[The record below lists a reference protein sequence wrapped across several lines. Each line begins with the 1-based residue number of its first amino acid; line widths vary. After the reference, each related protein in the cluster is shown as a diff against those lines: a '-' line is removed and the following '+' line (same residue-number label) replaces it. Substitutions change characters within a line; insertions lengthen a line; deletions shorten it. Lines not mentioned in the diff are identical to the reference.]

1 MFKQNCPDN
10 RKFYDLEV
18 LKKSNRS
25 IDKLI
30 QFTISHNKNL
40 PKYYKRNLAFH
51 QFNDITLQLVLDFSI
66 LAKTHIHE
74 LINNMLQYG
83 TLYQLAKTSKFNN
96 LHIDYSTFPLIE
108 QEKREE
114 IMKQIKFIVS
124 QYYSPSNLLFYNI
137 TYLEILYFFA
147 LLVNPSYNWITIDY
161 LSQGNKSHQYLISIE
176 SYSKGCKTK
185 YF

>member
-1 MFKQNCPDN
+1 MFKENCPDN
-10 RKFYDLEV
+10 RSFYDLEV

-51 QFNDITLQLVLDFSI
+51 QFNDITLQLVLDFGI
-66 LAKTHIHE
+66 LAKAHIHE
-74 LINNMLQYG
+74 LIHNMLQYG
-83 TLYQLAKTSKFNN
+83 SLYELAKITKFNN
-96 LHIDYSTFPLIE
+96 MHIDYSTFPLIE
-108 QEKREE
+108 QEKRDE
-114 IMKQIKFIVS
+114 IMKEIKFIAS
-124 QYYSPSNLLFYNI
+124 KYYSPGNLLYNI
-137 TYLEILYFFA
+137 TCLEILYFFA

-161 LSQGNKSHQYLISIE
+161 LSHANKSHQYLISIE
-176 SYSKGCKTK
+176 TYSKGCENK